1 MAMSKSFRVYHKLDP
16 PYSVILE
23 CRTKEETLMFE
34 SGAVAVLCK
43 CTDKRPPVK
52 CECAHSDVNCVKC
65 GKILRRLPQEV
76 IGRLGGI
83 LGFCTRPHERYH

>member
-43 CTDKRPPVK
+43 CSPINAASSCFIEAFTFIYLIINSSYCLPVSEK
-52 CECAHSDVNCVKC
+52 LFPVSKLYTT
-65 GKILRRLPQEV
+65 I
-76 IGRLGGI
+76 
-83 LGFCTRPHERYH
+83 Y

>member
-43 CTDKRPPVK
+43 CA
-52 CECAHSDVNCVKC
+52 CWQW
-65 GKILRRLPQEV
+65 IF
-76 IGRLGGI
+76 GRS
-83 LGFCTRPHERYH
+83 PAK

>member
-34 SGAVAVLCK
+34 SGAVAVLCE
-43 CTDKRPPVK
+43 CTHQRSYLKTGPAR
-52 CECAHSDVNCVKC
+52 
-65 GKILRRLPQEV
+65 
-76 IGRLGGI
+76 
-83 LGFCTRPHERYH
+83 

>member
-1 MAMSKSFRVYHKLDP
+1 MSKSFRVYHKLDP

-43 CTDKRPPVK
+43 RVEMPDCRPVM
-52 CECAHSDVNCVKC
+52 
-65 GKILRRLPQEV
+65 GKSQIK
-76 IGRLGGI
+76 
-83 LGFCTRPHERYH
+83 PHM